1 MIADAASVNVALA
14 GAFLQ
19 PDLAAL
25 LTLQDHA
32 LTHHASVMPTIK
44 HLLTTLSA
52 KSISDQSRYISRLP
66 LLEPII

>member
-25 LTLQDHA
+25 LTLQYHA
-32 LTHHASVMPTIK
+32 LTQHAEVIVIAGIRKLST
-44 HLLTTLSA
+44 LLDAT
-52 KSISDQSRYISRLP
+52 KR
-66 LLEPII
+66 